1 MTVTYITR
9 DGTKI
14 DGTTGQDHLLEVIY
28 GHALTRML
36 LRPFLSPAVSDICG
50 KFLSTRLSRRIVP
63 SFVKKNHIDLGIYE
77 RQEFD
82 SYNAFFTRKIKA
94 EQRPI
99 NDQKN
104 VLISPSDGKVT
115 AYPITQKG
123 RFWIKHTQYTAAQLL
138 KDERLA
144 ERYMGGWIY
153 VIRLTV
159 DDYHRYCYVADGRKS
174 RQRKIRGV
182 LHTVNPVANDYY
194 PIYKMNSREYC
205 LLKTKELGTIL
216 LMEVGALMV
225 GKISNHEED
234 SAQVKRGDEKGMF
247 EFGGSTIVVMTEPGM
262 AEPDKDIIHNTKVQ
276 AETLVKM
283 GEPIGCK
290 YE

>member
-1 MTVTYITR
+1 MAVTYITR

-28 GHALTRML
+28 GHALTRMM

-50 KFLSTRLSRRIVP
+50 KFLSTRLSRRIIP

-77 RQEFD
+77 KQEFD

-99 NDQKN
+99 NEQKN

-115 AYPITQKG
+115 VYPITQKG

-159 DDYHRYCYVADGRKS
+159 DDYHRYCYVADGQKS

-205 LLKTKELGTIL
+205 ILKTKELGTIL

-225 GKISNHEED
+225 GKINNHEEA

-262 AEPDKDIIHNTKVQ
+262 AEPDKDIIHNTKAQ

>member
-1 MTVTYITR
+1 MAVTYITR
-9 DGTKI
+9 DGMKI

-28 GHALTRML
+28 GHALTRMM
-36 LRPFLSPAVSDICG
+36 LRLFLSPAVSDICG
-50 KFLSTRLSRRIVP
+50 KFLSTRLSRRIIP

-77 RQEFD
+77 KQEFD

-99 NDQKN
+99 NEQKN
-104 VLISPSDGKVT
+104 ILISPSDGKVT

-159 DDYHRYCYVADGRKS
+159 DDYHRYCYVADGQKS

-225 GKISNHEED
+225 GKINNHEEA

-262 AEPDKDIIHNTKVQ
+262 AEPDKDIIHNTKAQ

-283 GEPIGCK
+283 GESIGCK

>member
-1 MTVTYITR
+1 MTYITR

-159 DDYHRYCYVADGRKS
+159 DDYHRYCYVSDGRKS

-262 AEPDKDIIHNTKVQ
+262 AEPDKDIIQNTKAQ

>member
-1 MTVTYITR
+1 MAVTYITR

-36 LRPFLSPAVSDICG
+36 LRLFLSPAVSDICG
-50 KFLSTRLSRRIVP
+50 KFLSTRLSRRIIP
-63 SFVKKNHIDLGIYE
+63 SFVKKNHIDLSIYE
-77 RQEFD
+77 KQEFD

-205 LLKTKELGTIL
+205 LLKTKEFGTIL

-225 GKISNHEED
+225 GKINNHEED

-262 AEPDKDIIHNTKVQ
+262 TEPDKDIIQNTKVQ

>member
-1 MTVTYITR
+1 MAVTYITR

-50 KFLSTRLSRRIVP
+50 KFLSTRLSRRIIP
-63 SFVKKNHIDLGIYE
+63 SFVKKNHIDLSIYE
-77 RQEFD
+77 KQEFD

-205 LLKTKELGTIL
+205 ILKTKEFGTIL

-225 GKISNHEED
+225 GKINNHEED

-262 AEPDKDIIHNTKVQ
+262 TEPDKDIIQNTKVQ

>member
-1 MTVTYITR
+1 MAVTYITR

-50 KFLSTRLSRRIVP
+50 KFLSTRLSRRIIP
-63 SFVKKNHIDLGIYE
+63 SFVKKNHIDLSIYE
-77 RQEFD
+77 KQEFD

-205 LLKTKELGTIL
+205 LLKTKEFGTIL

-225 GKISNHEED
+225 GKINNHEED

-262 AEPDKDIIHNTKVQ
+262 TEPDKDIIQNTKVQ

>member
-1 MTVTYITR
+1 MAVTYITR

-50 KFLSTRLSRRIVP
+50 KFLSTRFSRRIIP
-63 SFVKKNHIDLGIYE
+63 SFVKKNHIDLSIYE
-77 RQEFD
+77 KQEFD
-82 SYNAFFTRKIKA
+82 SYNAFFTRKIKV

-99 NDQKN
+99 TDQKN

-205 LLKTKELGTIL
+205 LLKTKEFGTIL

-225 GKISNHEED
+225 GKINNHEED

-262 AEPDKDIIHNTKVQ
+262 TEPDKDIIQNTKVQ
-276 AETLVKM
+276 AETLIKM

>member
-14 DGTTGQDHLLEVIY
+14 DGTTGQDHLLAVIY

-36 LRPFLSPAVSDICG
+36 LRTFLSPAVYDICG

-225 GKISNHEED
+225 GKINNHEED

-262 AEPDKDIIHNTKVQ
+262 AEPDKDIIQNTKAQ

>member
-1 MTVTYITR
+1 MTYITR

-50 KFLSTRLSRRIVP
+50 KFLSTRLSRRIIP

-77 RQEFD
+77 KQEFD

-262 AEPDKDIIHNTKVQ
+262 AEPDKDIIQNTKAQ

>member
-159 DDYHRYCYVADGRKS
+159 DDYHRYCYVAYGRKS

-262 AEPDKDIIHNTKVQ
+262 AEPDKDIIQNTKAQ

>member
-1 MTVTYITR
+1 MAVTYITR
-9 DGTKI
+9 DGMKI

-36 LRPFLSPAVSDICG
+36 LHPFLSPAVSDICG
-50 KFLSTRLSRRIVP
+50 KFLSTRLSRRIIP

-77 RQEFD
+77 KQEFD

-99 NDQKN
+99 NEQKN
-104 VLISPSDGKVT
+104 ILISPSDGKVT

-123 RFWIKHTQYTAAQLL
+123 RFWIKHTQYSAAQLL

-144 ERYMGGWIY
+144 EHYMGGWIY

-225 GKISNHEED
+225 GKINNHEED

-262 AEPDKDIIHNTKVQ
+262 AEPDKDIIHNTKAQ

>member
-153 VIRLTV
+153 VLRLTV

-262 AEPDKDIIHNTKVQ
+262 AEPDKDIIQNTKAQ

>member
-1 MTVTYITR
+1 MAVTYITR
-9 DGTKI
+9 DGMKI

-50 KFLSTRLSRRIVP
+50 KFLSTRLSRRIIP

-77 RQEFD
+77 KQEFD

-159 DDYHRYCYVADGRKS
+159 DDYHRYCYVSDGRKS

-262 AEPDKDIIHNTKVQ
+262 AEPDKDIIQNTKAQ

>member
-50 KFLSTRLSRRIVP
+50 KFLSTRLSRRIIP

-77 RQEFD
+77 KQEFD

-262 AEPDKDIIHNTKVQ
+262 AEPDKDIIQNTKAQ

>member
-1 MTVTYITR
+1 MAVTYITR

-50 KFLSTRLSRRIVP
+50 KFLSTRLSRRIIP

-77 RQEFD
+77 KQEFD

-99 NDQKN
+99 NEQKN
-104 VLISPSDGKVT
+104 ILISPSDGKVT

-123 RFWIKHTQYTAAQLL
+123 RFWIKHTQYSAAQLL

-205 LLKTKELGTIL
+205 LLKTKELGTNL
-216 LMEVGALMV
+216 LMEVGAVMA
-225 GKISNHEED
+225 GKINNHDED

-262 AEPDKDIIHNTKVQ
+262 AEPDKDIIHNTKAQ

>member
-63 SFVKKNHIDLGIYE
+63 SFVKKNHINLGIYE

-262 AEPDKDIIHNTKVQ
+262 AEPDKDIIQNTKAQ

>member
-50 KFLSTRLSRRIVP
+50 KFLSTRFSRRIIP
-63 SFVKKNHIDLGIYE
+63 SFVKKNHIDLSIYE
-77 RQEFD
+77 KQEFD

-144 ERYMGGWIY
+144 EHYMGGWIY

-205 LLKTKELGTIL
+205 LLKTKEFGTIL

-225 GKISNHEED
+225 GKINNHEED

-262 AEPDKDIIHNTKVQ
+262 TKPDKDIIQNTKVQ
-276 AETLVKM
+276 AETLIKM

>member
-50 KFLSTRLSRRIVP
+50 KFLSTRLSRRIIP
-63 SFVKKNHIDLGIYE
+63 SFVKKNHIDLSIYE
-77 RQEFD
+77 KQEFD

-205 LLKTKELGTIL
+205 LLKTKEFGTIL

-225 GKISNHEED
+225 GKINNHEED

-262 AEPDKDIIHNTKVQ
+262 TEPDKDIIQNTKVQ

>member
-50 KFLSTRLSRRIVP
+50 KFLSTRLSRRIIP

-123 RFWIKHTQYTAAQLL
+123 KFWIKHTQYTAAQLL

-262 AEPDKDIIHNTKVQ
+262 AEPDKDIIQNTKAQ

>member
-50 KFLSTRLSRRIVP
+50 KFLSTRLSRRIIP
-63 SFVKKNHIDLGIYE
+63 SFVKKNHIDLSIYE
-77 RQEFD
+77 KQEFD

-174 RQRKIRGV
+174 KQRKIRGV

-205 LLKTKELGTIL
+205 ILKTKELGTIL

-225 GKISNHEED
+225 GKINNHEED

-262 AEPDKDIIHNTKVQ
+262 TKPDKDIIQNTKVQ
-276 AETLVKM
+276 AETLIKM

>member
-50 KFLSTRLSRRIVP
+50 KFLSTRLSRRIIP
-63 SFVKKNHIDLGIYE
+63 SFVKKNHIDLSIYE
-77 RQEFD
+77 KQEFD

-205 LLKTKELGTIL
+205 LLKTKEFGTIL

-225 GKISNHEED
+225 GKINNHEED

-262 AEPDKDIIHNTKVQ
+262 TEPDKDIIHNTKAQ

>member
-50 KFLSTRLSRRIVP
+50 KFLSTRLSRRIIP
-63 SFVKKNHIDLGIYE
+63 SFVKKNHIDLSIYE
-77 RQEFD
+77 KQEFD

-225 GKISNHEED
+225 GKINNHEED

-262 AEPDKDIIHNTKVQ
+262 TKPDKDIIQNTKVQ
-276 AETLVKM
+276 AETLIKM

>member
-77 RQEFD
+77 KQEFD

-144 ERYMGGWIY
+144 ERYMDGWIY

-225 GKISNHEED
+225 GKINNHEED

-262 AEPDKDIIHNTKVQ
+262 AEPDKDIIHNTKAQ